1 MTQFEKYK
9 SILSSL
15 ENIKDINKIANLL
28 NLDSSEIIV
37 INNYFATLNLP
48 RKIPYDDFITLLDD
62 LNNLKYKEEIIEN
75 LHQLKNKTNDVA
87 QINTIIRIANTKP
100 DKYAGKTI
108 NTIKYKNKSFGIKQ
122 NCPHCGV
129 SNITD
134 YDTYYAICGYT
145 DVKNGYNWEGCGR
158 DWCTRCGKK
167 LCKKWSENNLFIQ
180 ENQFHDS
187 KCCTKYSSKI
197 NSNYHVEFCQCY
209 NNYVNRN

>member
-1 MTQFEKYK
+1 M
-9 SILSSL
+9 
-15 ENIKDINKIANLL
+15 

-48 RKIPYDDFITLLDD
+48 RKIPYDDFITLLED

-75 LHQLKNKTNDVA
+75 LHQLKNKTNDVS
-87 QINTIIRIANTKP
+87 QINTIIRIANTKLE
-100 DKYAGKTI
+100 KHGSQTT
-108 NTIKYKNKSFGIKQ
+108 NTIKYKNKWFGIKQ

-129 SNITD
+129 SNIID

-145 DVKNGYNWEGCGR
+145 DIKNGYNWEGCGR
-158 DWCTRCGKK
+158 DWCTKCGKK

-187 KCCTKYSSKI
+187 KCCIKYSSKT
-197 NSNYHVEFCQCY
+197 NSNYLIDFCQCH